1 MECCRSSHQTAA
13 PATHHL
19 PLNQML
25 FAFELSL
32 TELSLI
38 VHVPGTGVIQ
48 VEIDDLL
55 KRISP
60 KLHGNLKPLLVV
72 LSDDMV
78 KKKVFT
84 KAASKSSVA
93 KDGGTSGSES
103 SGSFKSPGSVVSRT
117 LKRGASSEALSEPS
131 SKSKSKSRP

>member
-55 KRISP
+55 KLMAQFWIFDR
-60 KLHGNLKPLLVV
+60 GYRFN
-72 LSDDMV
+72 
-78 KKKVFT
+78 
-84 KAASKSSVA
+84 SSV
-93 KDGGTSGSES
+93 
-103 SGSFKSPGSVVSRT
+103 
-117 LKRGASSEALSEPS
+117 
-131 SKSKSKSRP
+131 